1 MIGVLCAYVYVNI
14 YILSPYCLDLQE
26 CSADKKDDD
35 DDDTGKIVG
44 IVVGSVVGG
53 LILLTMIGC
62 LIQKARK
69 RGSYEKV

>member
-1 MIGVLCAYVYVNI
+1 MYCISFSCVLG
-14 YILSPYCLDLQE
+14 LQE

-53 LILLTMIGC
+53 LILLIIIGC
-62 LIQKARK
+62 LIQRARK